1 MTEFEKKLEALGV
14 LDKFEANL
22 EVSSKMVQEI
32 CGVASMP
39 EGQSYTDFIKM
50 LCEINPK
57 DAVGSAFMWDET
69 PEGHIFWRIVA
80 VLVTYS
86 IEMLSPELLRFTYTK
101 YMALN

>member
-1 MTEFEKKLEALGV
+1 MTELEEKLKALGV

-39 EGQSYTDFIKM
+39 EGKSYTDFIKM

-57 DAVGSAFMWDET
+57 DAMGSAFRWDET
-69 PEGHIFWRIVA
+69 PEGSIFWRIVA
-80 VLVTYS
+80 ELVTYS